1 MKTIF
6 AFLFFALAGATIH
19 AAPVNRPNILFLLS
33 DDQAWNGLSCR
44 MHPDMPDSAGSV
56 VETPNLARL
65 ASEGMRFSQAYSPAS
80 VCSPTRISLQTG
92 KSPAQCQWTKAAP
105 PEYGFKL
112 LEPQI
117 RKNIEANETT
127 IGELLQSAGYATA
140 HYGKWHIGGGG
151 PESHG
156 YDESDGDTSNEDAAP
171 HVEPNPVD
179 IFGMGTRAAAFM
191 KKSQQ
196 AGKPFFI
203 QMSYNAVH
211 YPQNATKALLE
222 KYAALLPGGN
232 EKEIGTAALSE
243 DLDRGIG
250 ELLKRLEDLS
260 LSEDTIV
267 LFMSD
272 NGAST
277 KRTLSGGKGGVW
289 EGGIRVPLIV
299 RGPGIAANSW
309 CHEKVVGYDFFPTF
323 CEWAGVTEPLP
334 KEIEGGTITALLRGE
349 NTPVKRPREELVF
362 HFPHYQGDTPHTALL
377 LGDYKLLRFYEDHS
391 LHLYDLSRDIRESND
406 LAGSMPEKIAELE
419 ARMDTYLADVHAQFP
434 TPNPDFDAE
443 NPPSLSDR
451 KPGKGGKMGG
461 KRGMRGKMRP
471 ERNDTERKKEPK
483 NLSTPEPDATRSNA
497 HPAPA
502 TTILPAGKTSAA
514 TARKR
519 APNFVLFPFD
529 DIGWNAM
536 DFSGNPVIET
546 PRTNDRYV
554 RN

>member
-92 KSPAQCQWTKAAP
+92 KSPSQCQWTKAAP

-179 IFGMGTRAAAFM
+179 IFGMGTRAADFM

-260 LSEDTIV
+260 LSENTIV

-334 KEIEGGTITALLRGE
+334 KEIEGGTITALLR
-349 NTPVKRPREELVF
+349 
-362 HFPHYQGDTPHTALL
+362 
-377 LGDYKLLRFYEDHS
+377 
-391 LHLYDLSRDIRESND
+391 
-406 LAGSMPEKIAELE
+406 
-419 ARMDTYLADVHAQFP
+419 
-434 TPNPDFDAE
+434 
-443 NPPSLSDR
+443 
-451 KPGKGGKMGG
+451 
-461 KRGMRGKMRP
+461 
-471 ERNDTERKKEPK
+471 
-483 NLSTPEPDATRSNA
+483 
-497 HPAPA
+497 
-502 TTILPAGKTSAA
+502 
-514 TARKR
+514 
-519 APNFVLFPFD
+519 
-529 DIGWNAM
+529 
-536 DFSGNPVIET
+536 
-546 PRTNDRYV
+546 
-554 RN
+554 